1 MYFIFNSLLIIQEI
15 SVSVLCFMKR
25 SLVYNY
31 CGHACHTTVL
41 TGGHSG
47 DHSAWSWYVAHW
59 PRNLPVLKIQFPWN
73 GHGEDILTP
82 TNFSYPRKGTGCFD
96 SDKPLANFTVKALTH
111 THKSIFLLNQETT
124 QIKKVVLHNKLALDM
139 QCAAHRGTC
148 ALTPHAVLLHNRY
161 K

>member
-1 MYFIFNSLLIIQEI
+1 MGMVRI
-15 SVSVLCFMKR
+15 S
-25 SLVYNY
+25 
-31 CGHACHTTVL
+31 
-41 TGGHSG
+41 
-47 DHSAWSWYVAHW
+47 
-59 PRNLPVLKIQFPWN
+59 
-73 GHGEDILTP
+73 LTP

-148 ALTPHAVLLHNRY
+148 ALTPHAVLLHTRHN
-161 K
+161 KANITNALQHFKI